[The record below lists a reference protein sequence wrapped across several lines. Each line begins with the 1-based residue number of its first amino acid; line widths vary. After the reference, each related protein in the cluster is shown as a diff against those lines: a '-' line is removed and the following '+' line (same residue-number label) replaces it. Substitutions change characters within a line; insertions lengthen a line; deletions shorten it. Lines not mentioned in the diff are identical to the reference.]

1 LSRCHLNLTVVVLNY
16 NTDSIWLQPVPEPAG
31 DSSIHKH
38 CSILYQLLATPG
50 VNVAKNVKQWSS
62 SPELGKKVG
71 TSEAVEIQMTF
82 WRTIG
87 NENINIIRYG
97 IMPNVELAR
106 VLEGPVSL
114 LWCPRASMYFKL
126 AT

>member
-1 LSRCHLNLTVVVLNY
+1 VEDYSK
-16 NTDSIWLQPVPEPAG
+16 Q
-31 DSSIHKH
+31 IHNPCARQTASLVCPLKAD
-38 CSILYQLLATPG
+38 ILYQLLATPG